1 MLYTPSDYNKILKG
15 ASQTVGYNGDE
26 KLLESGDLKNWS
38 APLLKQP
45 YIFNQFWVNLCDQ
58 FIYESSRQNYF
69 TSAFDLFRTKRD
81 TVGRGTYETV
91 TNPVFPLAYDMTAFD
106 RLLQYYPPDVK
117 TQYFMINVRD
127 TYPLSINYMVARDAL
142 TSYENLD
149 NIMQSLIIAP
159 RNGHTIIENNM
170 IKELLNVNIANSS
183 IKSRPYT
190 KPTTEQ
196 GWRELAKDI
205 RAIALEMAAEPST
218 KYNNYENIE
227 GSDGKVWAQSDR
239 SDLVFIGTADV
250 ISAINTYVLNSF
262 NEDFV
267 DFKFNFVVLS
277 DTGYQEYNRDT
288 RAWGTTHEGNFD
300 FIICDGGFIKLED
313 NFEASL
319 TDTNIFTVGLQ
330 MNTTIEQTI
339 DFRVFRNAI
348 AFTSANAVLEDITLS
363 SNSVQLTSDDE
374 QAEITITT
382 TPTDYTADFVTATK
396 GIVATLTNGT
406 TSEVLTAEQTAQL
419 VTDLITVN
427 VANKTMS
434 IEGDYNT
441 AKVASVKE
449 YLTDEGYTVGAS
461 ANLML
466 SFETTLT
473 DKNSGRKSIVGG
485 VGNWI
490 FPNA

>member
-1 MLYTPSDYNKILKG
+1 MLYTPSDYNKMLKG
-15 ASQTVGYNGDE
+15 VSQTVGYNGDE
-26 KLLESGDLKNWS
+26 KLLESGDLKAWS

-106 RLLQYYPPDVK
+106 RLLKYYPPDVK

-127 TYPLSINYMVARDAL
+127 TYPLSINYMIARDAL
-142 TSYENLD
+142 TSYNNLD
-149 NIMQSLIIAP
+149 EIMQSLIIAP

-205 RAIALEMAAEPST
+205 RAIALEMASEPST

-227 GSDGKVWAQSDR
+227 GADGKVWSQSDR
-239 SDLVFIGTADV
+239 KDLVFIGTANV
-250 ISAINTYVLNSF
+250 ISSINTFVLNSF

-267 DFKFNFVVLS
+267 DFKFSFVTLA

-288 RAWGTTHEGNFD
+288 REWGATHEGNFD

-313 NFEASL
+313 NFEANL

-348 AFTSANAVLEDITLS
+348 AFTSANAVLENITLS
-363 SNSVQLTSDDE
+363 SNNVQLNSTDTDV
-374 QAEITITT
+374 EITITT
-382 TPTDYTADFVTATK
+382 TPTDYVANWKIDTK
-396 GIVATLTNGT
+396 PTSAILTSSGSSIFLTDEETSTLMND
-406 TSEVLTAEQTAQL
+406 L
-419 VTDLITVN
+419 VTVSLGTN
-427 VANKTMS
+427 S
-434 IEGDYNT
+434 ISFELDDNT
-441 AKVASVKE
+441 AKLTSVKT
-449 YLTDEGYTVGAS
+449 YLTEQGYTVTADD
-461 ANLML
+461 NLML
-466 SFETTLT
+466 SFETVLT
-473 DKNSGRKSIVGG
+473 DTNSGRKQTVRGVSNSI
-485 VGNWI
+485 
-490 FPNA
+490 FQ